1 MIFPKKILIPALV
14 VIVAALLIFFLFLK
28 KDTDSSGG
36 GTSPE
41 SSEQAKEPEDLPLP
55 VKVIPAQKD
64 QLIIKL
70 KAPGEAVTSKK
81 VVMKTDIAGIV
92 KRLNVEES
100 QHVKQGEL
108 LVELDDREYRLEL
121 ERAEAS
127 RLKVLSE
134 LLVEK
139 KFAESEEK
147 PPHSDKQI
155 VQTAKEEFDK
165 AGELYRKGL
174 ISRKDFEEASA
185 QYELA
190 LIESGEKKEEI
201 LAASKGLT
209 QAVIE
214 VKRAKINLE
223 KTRILAPF
231 SGIITDIKISPQEHL
246 TSGRELFTLVNIS
259 QIQVHVKVLE
269 SEIGRIKVGR
279 EVVIRFSAYPEKVF
293 KGKVKAI
300 SPVINPED
308 KTCNVIVEVA
318 NPEEEIKPGMHAEVE
333 IPAEIHKDRLLIPQ
347 EAVLVRAG
355 RKLAF
360 VVENGLAKWKYIKV
374 GLENEDYAE
383 VLEGVKE
390 GELVII
396 EGHFTLAHDARVRIV
411 K

>member
-1 MIFPKKILIPALV
+1 MIFPKKILVPALV
-14 VIVAALLIFFLFLK
+14 VIVASLLVFFLFLK
-28 KDTDSSGG
+28 NDTDSSGTE
-36 GTSPE
+36 TSAE
-41 SSEQAKEPEDLPLP
+41 SSEQARKPEDLPLP
-55 VKVIPAQKD
+55 VKVTPAQKS

-81 VVMKTDIAGIV
+81 INMKADIAGIV
-92 KRLNVEES
+92 KRLKVEES

-108 LVELDDREYRLEL
+108 LVELDDKEYRLEL
-121 ERAEAS
+121 DRVEAS

-139 KFAESEEK
+139 RFAESEEE
-147 PPHSDKQI
+147 PPHSNKQI
-155 VQTAKEEFDK
+155 VQKAKEEFEK
-165 AGELYRKGL
+165 TRELYQKGL
-174 ISRKDFEEASA
+174 ISRKDFDEASA

-360 VVENGLAKWKYIKV
+360 VVENGLAKWRYIKV

-390 GELVII
+390 GEFVII